1 MLLTRLGVPRLWGE
15 DPDEVWPHLRRYVSP
30 VVVWLAPSSA
40 YGVERVP
47 PEGGVVVVANHLSAI
62 DPALVGAMSPR
73 PLVFMAK
80 AELLEIPIAGELI
93 QFAGAFPV
101 RRGES
106 DRDAVRRARA
116 LVHEGRALGMFV
128 EGTRQRLGH
137 PGEVRPG
144 ALMIALQEG
153 APIVPC
159 GVESFGWTA
168 RNRRPCAVVWGET
181 LDVTGLPRSSRGYR
195 EAAEIVRGELV
206 RLWRLAAE
214 AVAAGFPPVLED
226 GSMRRGRIRADETP
240 ASGRVAV
247 VAR

>member
-1 MLLTRLGVPRLWGE
+1 MLLTLLGVPRLWGE
-15 DPDEVWPHLRRYVSP
+15 DPDEVCPHLRRYVSP
-30 VVVWLAPSSA
+30 VVVWLAPSWA

-116 LVHEGRALGMFV
+116 LVREGRALGMFV

-214 AVAAGFPPVLED
+214 AVAAGFPPELED
-226 GSMRRGRIRADETP
+226 GSMRRGRIRADEAP

-247 VAR
+247 GAR

>member
-30 VVVWLAPSSA
+30 VVVWLAPSWA

-116 LVHEGRALGMFV
+116 LVREGRALGMFV

-214 AVAAGFPPVLED
+214 AVAAGFPPELED
-226 GSMRRGRIRADETP
+226 GSTRRGRIRADEAP

-247 VAR
+247 GAR